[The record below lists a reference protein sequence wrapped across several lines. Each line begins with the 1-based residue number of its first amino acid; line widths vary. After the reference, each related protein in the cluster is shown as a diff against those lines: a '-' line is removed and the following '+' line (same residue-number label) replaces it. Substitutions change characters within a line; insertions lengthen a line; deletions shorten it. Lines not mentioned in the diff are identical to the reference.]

1 MQSWLCPR
9 PFDRTHGRWWIV
21 ALGNSAIA
29 HAPVGQPT
37 SHFFAVEVVGK
48 SHLDAAGFIER
59 PELIG
64 LQVEIETG
72 EIIRS
77 CETFRAPNIVAQQP
91 IFHNHFLS
99 ELDLAFPGGQVGEL
113 SAAAGLVT
121 ADRFVRITLALGLL
135 VPPLSAFRFT
145 SPL

>member
-21 ALGNSAIA
+21 ALGNNTVA

-99 ELDLAFPGGQVGEL
+99 ELDLAFPGGQVGEP
-113 SAAAGLVT
+113 SAAAGLVSRP
-121 ADRFVRITLALGLL
+121 AAFRITLALDFFFPLL
-135 VPPLSAFRFT
+135 ATFRFT
-145 SPL
+145 TLL